1 MTCLVTSYFP
11 TSEAKIFTVTGS
23 ISNDYSREEA
33 ARKQL
38 PDMTS
43 RLR

>member
-11 TSEAKIFTVTGS
+11 TSEAKIFTVTVS
-23 ISNDYSREEA
+23 ISNDYSREEDTK
-33 ARKQL
+33 KQP